1 MVKYDARAAQEI
13 ELSYQ
18 TPEIIN
24 QRLKT
29 LEAMALQ
36 AGDRVVDAGCGTG
49 LLIQDMASVIGDSGQ
64 IVGIDFSDDML
75 NLARDRFKAVDTVTL
90 RQGSVTDLP
99 LDTNSFDAASCTQT
113 LLYVDD
119 VEKAVSELYRVL
131 KPGGRIAIL
140 ETDWRG
146 IVLNSKDNAL
156 SDRIIGAWDKA
167 VSSPNLP
174 VKLRPFLKNQGFSAI
189 ATKAIPLVNT
199 SYSSSNF
206 SAMMLEYFARVALKQ
221 DVINKKESEVWLN
234 QFPALNARQAFF
246 FCVNR
251 FLFTAV
257 K

>member
-1 MVKYDARAAQEI
+1 
-13 ELSYQ
+13 
-18 TPEIIN
+18 
-24 QRLKT
+24 
-29 LEAMALQ
+29 MALC
-36 AGDRVVDAGCGTG
+36 AGDCVVDAGCGTG
-49 LLIQDMASVIGDSGQ
+49 LLIQGMLSVIGDSGK

-75 NLARDRFKAVDTVTL
+75 DVARDRFEAVDNVAL

-99 LDTNSFDAASCTQT
+99 LDSDSFDAASCTQT

-119 VEKAVSELYRVL
+119 VEKAVNELYRVL

-146 IVLNSKDNAL
+146 IVLNSEDRTL
-156 SDRIIGAWDKA
+156 SERIIDAWDKA

-174 VKLRPFLKNQGFSAI
+174 VKLIPLLKNQGFSAI
-189 ATKAIPLVNT
+189 RTKAIPLVNT

-206 SAMMLEYFARVALKQ
+206 SAMMLKFFARSAVKQ
-221 DVINKKESEVWLN
+221 GVIDKQESEIWLK
-234 QFPALNARQAFF
+234 QFPALNAHQAFF